1 MIEIVPKFSAKV
13 ADDDAAMARLEQPV
27 AVAVVG
33 AKHISKRIKRGKFAT
48 KPKPYSSK
56 PSAGSKKAPKYYIS
70 PAYAESLG
78 VPGQT
83 VWESSAAFHK
93 AIGAKPGNTSSQM
106 IQNIGVRNNGTKG
119 ALIEFRGSSIGASS
133 AKKAKRR
140 RVRVNARYD
149 AKTGAKLK
157 AVYAKDA
164 RGKFVTNKVLDEQ
177 GKAVLNKT
185 PVKVRNQVKA
195 SAVFRKLDVAL
206 LQLTPAEQAELL
218 RGFAAVSS
226 SITETIL
233 GFVPTRFGSGGALQ
247 VAITERLRK

>member
-1 MIEIVPKFSAKV
+1 MIQIVPKFSAKV
-13 ADDDAAMARLEQPV
+13 RADDAAMARLEQPV
-27 AVAVVG
+27 AIAVVV
-33 AKHISKRIKRGKFAT
+33 AKHITRRIRRGKFAT
-48 KPKPYSSK
+48 KPRPYSSK

-70 PAYAESLG
+70 AAYAEAVG

-93 AIGAKPGNTSSQM
+93 AVGAKPGNVSSQLV
-106 IQNIGVRNNGTKG
+106 QAVGVRNNGTKG
-119 ALIEFRGSSIGASS
+119 ALIEFRGSSVGARS

-140 RVRVNARYD
+140 RVRANALYD
-149 AKTGAKLK
+149 SQTGEKLK

-164 RGKFVTNKVLDEQ
+164 KGKFITNKVLDEQ

-185 PVKVRNQVKA
+185 PVKVRNQTKA

-218 RGFAAVSS
+218 RGFAAASS

-233 GFVPTRFGSGGALQ
+233 GFVPTRFGSGGTLQ